1 MAPERIGNPYAVDLE
16 RSPSRRL
23 TARII
28 SNLAL
33 TPGTRLGVYEI
44 TAPIGEGG
52 MGQVYRATDTT
63 LGRQVAIKIL
73 PDAFA
78 SDPERLARFEREAK
92 TLASLNHPHIAAIYG
107 FEKSAGLHALVM
119 ELVEGDD
126 LSQRIARG
134 AIPIDETLPIAK
146 QIADAL
152 EAAHEQGITHR
163 DLKPANIKVRGDG
176 TVKVLDFGLAKA
188 MEPAGAMSPSASMSP
203 TITTPAMTQA
213 GMILGTAAYMSP
225 EQARGKVVDKRSDI
239 WAFGCVLYEM
249 LTGKQAFTG
258 DTITDIL
265 GGIVKIDPD
274 WSALPADTP
283 SSIRSLLRR
292 CLQKDRAERL
302 RDAGDVRIA
311 IVDAHSASTQT
322 DGAPLPSISRRRQ
335 RVVLLSALAIVSLI
349 AVGVVAWAFRPVPSA
364 PEMRLEIT
372 TPPTADSTS
381 LAISPDG
388 QKIVCVATSA
398 GQSTLWLRPLDATS
412 GRALAGTDG
421 ASFPFWSPDNQSVGF
436 FADGKLKRVDVDRGS
451 VQILADA
458 PSGRG
463 GAWNRDGTIIF
474 TPYPGNSAI
483 FRIPATGGTPSAL
496 TRTEATKETSHR
508 FPQFLPDGHHFL
520 YYVQGTPESH
530 GIYVGDLDGSQARR
544 LLDVDSAPVYAAS
557 GQLLFVRQGTL
568 FAQAFDAARLELK
581 GNPFSVV
588 ERIASAS
595 TAQGSA
601 AVSASLAGPIVYR
614 TASAGGRRQFVWFD
628 RSGKEVGKAGDPV
641 AANELSIS
649 PDGRRVALPQLI
661 NNDFDIWLLDLGR
674 GVFSRFTFDAAVDVS
689 ATWSPDGR
697 RIAWRSNRKGVYDI
711 YEKPAIGPG
720 SEELL
725 LATAQ
730 DKNPTDWSPDGR
742 FLLYHNPDPKTGN
755 DIWALPL
762 DGDRKP
768 FPVVRTNFEEQ
779 DGQFSP
785 DGQWIAYVSNESG
798 RFEIYLQPF
807 PGPGGQAQ
815 VSTNGGAQVR
825 WRRDGKELFYI
836 ALDGRLMAVPI
847 RLAFNTQTIEAGS
860 PIPLF
865 ATRVGGALSIPF
877 RQQYDISPDGQRF
890 LMNTV
895 TEEAAA
901 PITVILNWKAKP

>member
-1 MAPERIGNPYAVDLE
+1 M
-16 RSPSRRL
+16 
-23 TARII
+23 
-28 SNLAL
+28 
-33 TPGTRLGVYEI
+33 
-44 TAPIGEGG
+44 GE
-52 MGQVYRATDTT
+52 VYRATDTH
-63 LGRQVAIKIL
+63 LKRSVAIKVL
-73 PDAFA
+73 PESVAG
-78 SDPERLARFEREAK
+78 DPERLARFQREAEV
-92 TLASLNHPHIAAIYG
+92 LAQLNHPHIAAIYG
-107 FEKSAGLHALVM
+107 LEKSDGTTALVM
-119 ELVEGDD
+119 ELVEGED

-134 AIPIDETLPIAK
+134 PIPIDEALPIAK
-146 QIADAL
+146 QVAEAL
-152 EAAHEQGITHR
+152 EAAHEQGIIHR
-163 DLKPANIKVRGDG
+163 DLKPANIKVRRDG
-176 TVKVLDFGLAKA
+176 TVKVLDFGLAKLA
-188 MEPAGAMSPSASMSP
+188 ESPGSPTAPAALSMSP
-203 TITTPAMTQA
+203 TITSPAMA
-213 GMILGTAAYMSP
+213 GTMVGTLLGTAAYMSP
-225 EQARGKVVDKRSDI
+225 EQARGKVVDKRVDI
-239 WAFGCVLYEM
+239 WAFGCVLSEM
-249 LTGKQAFTG
+249 LTAKQAFTG

-265 GGIVKIDPD
+265 GGIVKIDAD

-311 IVDAHSASTQT
+311 IVDAQSASTQT
-322 DGAPLPSISRRRQ
+322 GGAPLPSISRRRQ
-335 RVVLLSALAIVSLI
+335 RVVLLSGLAIGFLI
-349 AVGVVAWAFRPVPSA
+349 AVGVVAWAFRPVVSA

-372 TPPTADSTS
+372 TPPTADSAS

-388 QKIVCVATSA
+388 QKIVCVATSE
-398 GQSTLWLRPLDATS
+398 QSKLWLRPLDSTS
-412 GRALAGTDG
+412 GRALAGTEG
-421 ASFPFWSPDNQSVGF
+421 ASFPFWSPDSQSVGF
-436 FADGKLKRVDVDRGS
+436 FAAGKLKRIDVDRGS

-458 PSGRG
+458 PAGRG

-483 FRIPATGGTPSAL
+483 FRIPAKGGTPSAL
-496 TRTEATKETSHR
+496 TRIEATKETNHR
-508 FPQFLPDGHHFL
+508 FAQFLPDGHHFL

-530 GIYVGDLDGSQARR
+530 GIYVGDLDGSQPRR
-544 LLDVDSAPVYAAS
+544 VLDVDSAPVYAAS

-588 ERIASAS
+588 ERIASAT

-601 AVSASLAGPIVYR
+601 GVSASLAGPIVYR
-614 TASAGGRRQFVWFD
+614 TASAGGGGRQFVWFD

-641 AANELSIS
+641 AATELSIS

-661 NNDFDIWLLDLGR
+661 NNNFDIWLLDLGR
-674 GVFSRFTFDAAVDVS
+674 AVFSRFTFDSAIDVS

-697 RIAWRSNRKGVYDI
+697 RIAWRSNPKGVYDI
-711 YEKPAIGPG
+711 YGKPAIGPG

-725 LATAQ
+725 LASAQ

-742 FLLYHNPDPKTGN
+742 FLLYDNTDPKTRY
-755 DIWALPL
+755 DIWAVPL
-762 DGDRKP
+762 VGDRKP
-768 FPVVRTNFEEQ
+768 FPVVQTEFEER
-779 DGQFSP
+779 DAQFSP
-785 DGQWIAYVSNESG
+785 DGKWIAYESNESG
-798 RFEIYLQPF
+798 RVEIYAQLF
-807 PGPGGQAQ
+807 PGPGIKTLI
-815 VSTNGGAQVR
+815 STAGGAQVR

-847 RLAFNTQTIEAGS
+847 RLASTSQTIEADS

-890 LMNTV
+890 LMNTL

>member
-1 MAPERIGNPYAVDLE
+1 MALK
-16 RSPSRRL
+16 
-23 TARII
+23 
-28 SNLAL
+28 
-33 TPGTRLGVYEI
+33 PGSRLGPYEV
-44 TAPIGEGG
+44 TALIGEGG
-52 MGQVYRATDTT
+52 MGKVWRAHHTALKRDDA
-63 LGRQVAIKIL
+63 LKVL

-78 SDPERLARFEREAK
+78 SDPDRLARFRREAQV
-92 TLASLNHPHIAAIYG
+92 LASLNHPNIAHVH
-107 FEKSAGLHALVM
+107 GLEQSDGVQALVM
-119 ELVEGDD
+119 ELVEGPTLADR
-126 LSQRIARG
+126 LAHG
-134 AIPIDETLPIAK
+134 PIPVDEALPIAK
-146 QIADAL
+146 QIAEAL
-152 EAAHEQGITHR
+152 EAAHEQGIVHR
-163 DLKPANIKVRGDG
+163 DLKPANIKLRPDG

-188 MEPAGAMSPSASMSP
+188 LEPASSANVNATASP
-203 TITTPAMTQA
+203 TITSPAMMT
-213 GMILGTAAYMSP
+213 GVGVLLGTAAYMSP
-225 EQARGKVVDKRSDI
+225 EQARGKPVDKRSDI
-239 WAFGCVLYEM
+239 WTFGCVLYEM

-265 GGIVKIDPD
+265 GSIVKIDPD
-274 WSALPADTP
+274 WNALPADTP
-283 SSIRSLLRR
+283 SSIRSVLRR

-335 RVVLLSALAIVSLI
+335 PVVLLSALAIVSLI
-349 AVGVVAWAFRPVPSA
+349 AVGVVPWAFRPVPSA

-372 TPPTADSTS
+372 TPPTTDSAS

-388 QKIVCVATSA
+388 QKIVFVATSE
-398 GQSTLWLRPLDATS
+398 GQSKLWLRPLDSTS
-412 GRALAGTDG
+412 GRPLSGTDG
-421 ASFPFWSPDNQSVGF
+421 ASFPFWSPDSQSVGF
-436 FADGKLKRVDVDRGS
+436 FADAKLKRVDVDRGS

-474 TPYPGNSAI
+474 TPYPGNSAL

-496 TRTEATKETSHR
+496 TRREATKETSHR

-544 LLDVDSAPVYAAS
+544 LIDVDSAPVYAAS

-568 FAQAFDAARLELK
+568 IAQAFDAARLELQ
-581 GNPFSVV
+581 GSPFSVV
-588 ERIASAS
+588 DRIASAS
-595 TAQGSA
+595 TAQGSV
-601 AVSASLAGPIVYR
+601 AVSASLAGPVVYR

-641 AANELSIS
+641 AAEELSIS

-661 NNDFDIWLLDLGR
+661 NNNIDIWLLDLGR
-674 GVFSRFTFDAAVDVS
+674 GVFSRFTFDAAIDVS

-697 RIAWRSNRKGVYDI
+697 RIAWRSNPKGVYDI
-711 YEKPAIGPG
+711 YGKPAIGPG

-725 LATAQ
+725 LASAL

-742 FLLYHNPDPKTGN
+742 FLLYDNTDPKTGY
-755 DIWALPL
+755 DIWAVPVV
-762 DGDRKP
+762 GDRKP
-768 FPVVRTNFEEQ
+768 FPVVQTALDER
-779 DGQFSP
+779 DAQFSP
-785 DGQWIAYVSNESG
+785 NGEWIAYESNESG
-798 RFEIYLQPF
+798 RVEIYAQLF
-807 PGPGGQAQ
+807 PGPGIKTQI
-815 VSTNGGAQVR
+815 STTGGAQVR

-847 RLAFNTQTIEAGS
+847 RLASTTQTIEAGS

-865 ATRVGGALSIPF
+865 ATRVGGALSIPY

-901 PITVILNWKAKP
+901 PITVILNWKPQS

>member
-725 LATAQ
+725 LASAQ